1 MTFRFYFL
9 IGMNVIILLSY
20 VYYRGKIQYSKL
32 RYLEENCR
40 KQLRHEEVVKSMPSA
55 LQQNVSA
62 IFNKIDKM
70 VPSVTFTHVNNT
82 TSAKNSRATLLN
94 PQKKYCIGDNLTVQL
109 DMYDYSGNPKTYGGD
124 FFRSRIYS
132 PELKAAAS
140 GRIEDLNNGT
150 YLVHFTLFWEGRVK
164 FSLMVY
170 HPSEGISA
178 LWRARHAS
186 DGVISFQGK
195 FKYGS
200 QEAIT
205 KCGFR
210 LDEPDD
216 KLCKYLDH
224 RDEESIHCVK
234 IPNLPCESLT
244 YMKCVFHNPTYLTAL
259 EKQLFVRSNIAVE
272 ISKTFEYVDVGKCN
286 NRKEGNKEKCRTGM
300 DSPFPSG
307 YFLKNEW
314 HPVFCKMSSYKTSDQ
329 INSCLQGKK
338 LYLIGDSTLRQ
349 FIMYFTEVAKNM
361 QYFNHPFGGFAYWEK
376 TLLAINM
383 EKNIYVH
390 YKRHGFPLESD
401 SFYYFMEDTYTS
413 RQIDQH
419 AGGKDTII
427 AITMGQHFRQF
438 PLPLYIR
445 RMVNIRR
452 AIERLFLRS
461 PDTKVIIK
469 TENARDIN
477 THVERLGE
485 FHGYTQYLVMK
496 EVFHGLNVGFID
508 VWDMSNGFATEN
520 VHPQLH
526 LLQNIMSLAFTYA
539 C

>member
-1 MTFRFYFL
+1 MNFTFYFL
-9 IGMNVIILLSY
+9 IGMNVIILISY
-20 VYYRGKIQYSKL
+20 VYHRGQIEYSKL
-32 RYLEENCR
+32 RHQEENCT
-40 KQLRHEEVVKSMPSA
+40 KMLRHEEMAMSMPST
-55 LQQNVSA
+55 LQQNVSE

-70 VPSVTFTHVNNT
+70 VPSVTFTHIDNT

-94 PQKKYCIGDNLTVQL
+94 PKNVYCIGDNLTVQL
-109 DMYDYSGNPKTYGGD
+109 DMYDYLGNRKKYGGD
-124 FFRSRIYS
+124 FFRPRIYS
-132 PELKAAAS
+132 PELQAAAS
-140 GRIEDLNNGT
+140 GRVEDLNNGT
-150 YLVHFTLFWEGRVK
+150 YLVHFTLFWQGRVK

-195 FKYGS
+195 FQYGS

-224 RDEESIHCVK
+224 RDEESIHCIK

-244 YMKCVFHNPTYLTAL
+244 YMRGVNHNPTYLTAL

-272 ISKTFEYVDVGKCN
+272 ISKNFEYVDVGNCTN
-286 NRKEGNKEKCRTGM
+286 SKEVNKEKCRTGM

-307 YFLKNEW
+307 YFMKNEW
-314 HPVFCKMSSYKTSDQ
+314 HPVFCNMFPYITSDQ

-349 FIMYFTEVAKNM
+349 FIMYFTGVINNM
-361 QYFNHPFGGFAYWEK
+361 KYFNHPYGGFSYWEK
-376 TLLAINM
+376 TLLALNM
-383 EKNIYVH
+383 EKSTYVH
-390 YKRHGFPLESD
+390 YKRHGFPLESFN
-401 SFYYFMEDTYTS
+401 FYYFMEDAYTS

-419 AGGKDTII
+419 AGGKNTII

-438 PLPLYIR
+438 PLHLYIR
-445 RMVNIRR
+445 RAVNIRR

-469 TENARDIN
+469 TENTRDIN

-496 EVFHGLNVGFID
+496 EVFRGLNVGFID
-508 VWDMSNGFATEN
+508 VWDMSNGFATED

-526 LLQNIMSLAFTYA
+526 VLKNIISLAFTYA